1 MTAMKVLVPTDF
13 SVFANSALK
22 IAMDIAKARNAS
34 VHLAHCSEKLPLG
47 WENWPLREQDLD
59 AAATATY
66 KELLAKLEN
75 SCADTDDSVSCS
87 YSVHTGKL
95 YEAVSEVCGKQ
106 DIDLVVMGT
115 HGVSGKQEYF
125 VGSNTQKV
133 IRKVHA
139 NVLIVKDT
147 HESIQFEEVLF
158 ATGLSIDDRDTFR
171 RFLEFIKPFEPK
183 EIHILSIDTPGFFNQ
198 PTIVMQEGL
207 KDFVAI
213 GENAGFKCV
222 SHFSRD
228 FTVEAGIRHFSGK
241 IGIDLVAISN
251 HERHPL
257 RRTFRGSTVELLA
270 NHAEVPVL
278 SMDYESD

>member
-1 MTAMKVLVPTDF
+1 MKLLVPTDF
-13 SVFANSALK
+13 SVFANSAIS
-22 IAMDIAKARNAS
+22 IAMDIAKSRNAS
-34 VHLAHCSEKLPLG
+34 VHLMHCSEELPSG

-59 AAATATY
+59 SSASNLFQEIQTKLKNTCAHFDENISCTY
-66 KELLAKLEN
+66 
-75 SCADTDDSVSCS
+75 SIR
-87 YSVHTGKL
+87 TGKL
-95 YEAVSEVCGKQ
+95 YEAVSEVCASEG
-106 DIDLVVMGT
+106 IDLIVMGT

-133 IRKVHA
+133 IRKVHT

-147 HESIQFEEVLF
+147 HKAIQFDEVLF
-158 ATGLSIDDRDTFR
+158 ATGLSISDRDTFR
-171 RFLEFIKPFEPK
+171 RFLDFIEPFKPK

-213 GENAGFKCV
+213 GENAGFKCT

-228 FTVEAGIRHFSGK
+228 FTVEAGIRHFGGK

-278 SMDYESD
+278 SMDHESE

>member
-1 MTAMKVLVPTDF
+1 MKLLVPTDF
-13 SVFANSALK
+13 SVFAHSALN
-22 IAMDIAKARNAS
+22 IAVDIARSRQAALH
-34 VHLAHCSEKLPLG
+34 VMHCSEELPLG

-59 AAATATY
+59 VASKNRYQEILT
-66 KELLAKLEN
+66 KLESTCKDLDGN
-75 SCADTDDSVSCS
+75 ITCS
-87 YSVHTGKL
+87 YSVRSGKL
-95 YEAVSEVCGKQ
+95 YEAVSAVCADE

-115 HGVSGKQEYF
+115 HGISGKQEYF

-139 NVLIVKDT
+139 NILIVKDT
-147 HESIQFEEVLF
+147 HKEILFDQVLF
-158 ATGLSIDDRDTFR
+158 ASGLSIDDRETFR
-171 RFLEFIKPFEPK
+171 RFLDFIEPFEPH

-198 PTIVMQEGL
+198 PTIVIQEAL

-213 GENAGFKCV
+213 GENAGFKCFA
-222 SHFSRD
+222 HFSRD

-241 IGIDLVAISN
+241 VGIDLVAISN

-278 SMDYESD
+278 SLDYGSA

>member
-1 MTAMKVLVPTDF
+1 MTAMKLLVPTDF
-13 SVFANSALK
+13 SVFANSALN
-22 IAMDIAKARNAS
+22 IALDIASSQNAS
-34 VHLAHCSEKLPLG
+34 LHLMHCSEELPTG
-47 WENWPLREQDLD
+47 WENWPLREQDLNSSASD
-59 AAATATY
+59 LY
-66 KELLAKLEN
+66 KELIAKLEN
-75 SCADTDDSVSCS
+75 TGTQNKANIPCS
-87 YSVHTGKL
+87 YTIRSGKL
-95 YEAVSEVCGKQ
+95 YEAVREECAAEG
-106 DIDLVVMGT
+106 IDLVVMGT

-133 IRKVHA
+133 IRKVHT

-147 HESIQFEEVLF
+147 HKDLRFDQVLF
-158 ATGLSIDDRDTFR
+158 ATGLSIDDRETFR
-171 RFLEFIKPFEPK
+171 RFLDFIKPFEPG
-183 EIHILSIDTPGFFNQ
+183 EIHILSIDTPGFFTQ

-213 GENAGFKCV
+213 CEKAGFKCT

-241 IGIDLVAISN
+241 VGIDLVAISN

-278 SMDYESD
+278 SMDYETE